1 MASVD
6 DNESFGQNGLTLPIT
21 SEPEDILD
29 ELSLAITNDIL
40 YGILFDLI
48 LETHREAKIER
59 AASVAAIVKQKAL
72 DEHPNLADEISAGL
86 QHSKVETR
94 TSGALYK
101 DGLLYLTENPL
112 KSTTQIICPKCGLPR
127 LLHPTTGRGARTPDP
142 GVEYCKKRP
151 FIDKDYY
158 DVHGQT
164 FVPKGPGRGRRKED
178 MIDPVMQQLKA
189 SLPNGSQDSD
199 TSAQIPTQLK
209 EPHAKCINCGSF
221 QAASRMNKHMSKC
234 IGGLSRE
241 SARNAK
247 SKIFNGNETSSQNG
261 YTPPG
266 SRNSTPTLGVGYMKN
281 SPGKRSAEEELDESD
296 EAPKRKKKKL
306 IKRGHVT
313 KSKATQPNAK
323 KTGSQML
330 ASNLSFE
337 NKITDVEDND
347 AECDDSKDNNYSTK
361 ITNKN
366 RVTKSS
372 SLKVDST
379 VKPKPK
385 ILKRLVKSKK
395 NSSQE
400 QLSLEM
406 RNSKS
411 NASSESRNSSGT
423 RHSRG
428 GVTPPTEE
436 SSQTMSS
443 PNAE

>member
-1 MASVD
+1 MTST
-6 DNESFGQNGLTLPIT
+6 DNNDGFEPTGLTLPIT
-21 SEPEDILD
+21 TEPVDILD

-40 YGILFDLI
+40 YGILHDLM
-48 LETHREAKIER
+48 LETHREAKTER
-59 AASVAAIVKQKAL
+59 AASAAAIVKQKAL
-72 DEHPNLADEISAGL
+72 DEHPNLADEISAGI
-86 QHSKVETR
+86 QHPKIETR
-94 TSGALYK
+94 TAGALYK
-101 DGLLYLTENPL
+101 DGAIYLTENPL
-112 KSTTQIICPKCGLPR
+112 KSTLQIICPKCGLPR
-127 LLHPTTGRGARTPDP
+127 LLHPTTGRGAKTPEP

-247 SKIFNGNETSSQNG
+247 SKIFNGNDTSSQNG
-261 YTPPG
+261 HTPPG
-266 SRNSTPTLGVGYMKN
+266 SRNSTPALGAGSIKN
-281 SPGKRSAEEELDESD
+281 SPGKRSAEEEPDESD
-296 EAPKRKKKKL
+296 EAPKRKKKRL
-306 IKRGHVT
+306 IKRGHIT
-313 KSKATQPNAK
+313 KSKASQINVK
-323 KTGSQML
+323 KNGGQTL

-337 NKITDVEDND
+337 NKLTDVEDD
-347 AECDDSKDNNYSTK
+347 DVEGDDSRDINYGTK
-361 ITNKN
+361 LTNKN
-366 RVTKSS
+366 KLTKSS
-372 SLKVDST
+372 TIKIENA

-385 ILKRLVKSKK
+385 ILKRLAKSKR

-400 QLSLEM
+400 QPSVEM

-411 NASSESRNSSGT
+411 NSSESRNKSLT
-423 RHSRG
+423 RHNRG
-428 GVTPPTEE
+428 GATPPTEE

-443 PNAE
+443 PNPE